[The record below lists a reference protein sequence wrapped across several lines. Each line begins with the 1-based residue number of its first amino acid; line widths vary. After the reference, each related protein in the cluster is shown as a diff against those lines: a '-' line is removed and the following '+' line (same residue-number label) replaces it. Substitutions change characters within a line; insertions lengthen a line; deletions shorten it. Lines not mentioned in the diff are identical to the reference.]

1 MHRTLIA
8 ITAAS
13 VITAVIAVLV
23 AVGVVPLGPTIGAI
37 GGRDTQALGPV
48 PAGAG
53 PGLGRVATA
62 VDVALLNISIRPDGA
77 GLPLG
82 QGTVQEGALIF
93 GPICA
98 SCHGPR
104 GRGGQGGRLSG
115 GVGTLGGPDPI
126 KTVNSYWPYATT
138 LFDYIRRAMP
148 LYEPQSLTDAEVYAL
163 VAYILMQDRI
173 IEPTDV
179 MNATTLP
186 QVQMPNRNGF
196 VEWWP
201 DPPG

>member
-1 MHRTLIA
+1 MHKTLIA

-13 VITAVIAVLV
+13 MVIAVIAVLV
-23 AVGVVPLGPTIGAI
+23 AAGVVPLGPTIGAI
-37 GGRDTQALGPV
+37 GGGDTLGPV
-48 PAGAG
+48 AAGAG
-53 PGLGRVATA
+53 PGLGRVATEA
-62 VDVALLNISIRPDGA
+62 DVALLDISIRPDGA
-77 GLPLG
+77 GLPPG
-82 QGTVQEGALIF
+82 RGTVQEGALIF
-93 GPICA
+93 GPRCA

-104 GRGGQGGRLSG
+104 GRGGRGGRLSG

-163 VAYILMQDRI
+163 VAYILMQARI

-179 MNATTLP
+179 MDANTLP
-186 QVQMPNRNGF
+186 QDRMPNRDGF

>member
-1 MHRTLIA
+1 MHKTMIA
-8 ITAAS
+8 ITTAS
-13 VITAVIAVLV
+13 VTVAVLAVLV
-23 AVGVVPLGPTIGAI
+23 AVGLVPLGWITDG
-37 GGRDTQALGPV
+37 GGRSANSVT
-48 PAGAG
+48 AG
-53 PGLGRVATA
+53 PALGRVATEA
-62 VDVALLNISIRPDGA
+62 EVALLDISIRPDGV
-77 GLPLG
+77 GLPPG
-82 QGTVQEGALIF
+82 EGTVQEGALIF
-93 GPICA
+93 GPRCA

-115 GVGTLGGPDPI
+115 GVGTLGGAEPI

-148 LYEPQSLTDAEVYAL
+148 LYEPQSLNDSEVYAL

-186 QVQMPNRNGF
+186 EVVMPNRNGF

-201 DPPG
+201 NPPE

>member
-1 MHRTLIA
+1 MHKTLIA
-8 ITAAS
+8 ITLAS
-13 VITAVIAVLV
+13 IVIAVGAVLV
-23 AVGVVPLGPTIGAI
+23 AVGVVPMGATNE
-37 GGRDTQALGPV
+37 G
-48 PAGAG
+48 GAG
-53 PGLGRVATA
+53 NGNAQIVAHEGAGLGRVATEA
-62 VDVALLNISIRPDGA
+62 EVALLNISIRPDGV
-77 GLPLG
+77 GLPPG

-93 GPICA
+93 GPRCA
-98 SCHGPR
+98 NCHGPR

-115 GVGTLGGPDPI
+115 GVGTLGGEEPI

-148 LYEPQSLTDAEVYAL
+148 LYEPQSLTDSEVYAL

-186 QVQMPNRNGF
+186 QVIMPNRNGF

-201 DPPG
+201 RPPE

>member
-1 MHRTLIA
+1 MHKTLIA

-13 VITAVIAVLV
+13 MVIAVIAVLV
-23 AVGVVPLGPTIGAI
+23 AAGVVPLGPTIGAI
-37 GGRDTQALGPV
+37 GGGDTLGPV
-48 PAGAG
+48 AAGAG
-53 PGLGRVATA
+53 PGLGRVATEA
-62 VDVALLNISIRPDGA
+62 DVALLDISIRPDGA
-77 GLPLG
+77 GLPPG
-82 QGTVQEGALIF
+82 RGTVQEGALIF
-93 GPICA
+93 GPRCA

-104 GRGGQGGRLSG
+104 GRGGRGGRLSG

-126 KTVNSYWPYATT
+126 KTVNSYWPYPTT

-179 MNATTLP
+179 MDANTLP
-186 QVQMPNRNGF
+186 QVRMPNRDGF